1 MGVKERMTLL
11 DALSELKYVESNF
24 DFDVGEFEASSDFE
38 AALVERGVV
47 TKSQLSKALAFQL
60 GVRELE
66 LRSAGLTHQVF
77 DILPFEICNRFQ
89 VVPVSD
95 TDGVV
100 EVAFSDPRDLK
111 LQHLLEFYTQKRVR
125 FCVADSDSIRQTLAT
140 LNEKHDALKDVTDG
154 MRLEIVLDDGKENK
168 SYSLEEFG
176 ELSSSPVVRLINTTI
191 ISALK
196 KRVSDIHFEV
206 YEYGIEVKYRIDGI
220 LYPATEMLDSS
231 YHASL
236 ISRLKV
242 MAELDIAEKRIPQDG
257 RFKLKVQGRE
267 IDFRLS
273 VIPTTYGENAVVRV
287 LDNLSGAQ
295 SASELKLDNLG
306 IQPEQLKYVRRA
318 VNEPY
323 GMILIA
329 GPTGSGKTTTIYSAL
344 TEINSGREK
353 IITIEDPVEYQIDGV
368 MQIAVNEKKGLTFSS
383 GLRSVLRHDPDK
395 ILVGEIRDAETASIA
410 VRSALTGHL
419 VFSTVHANNA
429 IDVISRFQ
437 NMGIDIFN
445 FISSLNCVVAQR
457 LLRVLCPSCKAQ
469 THYDSTYLIE
479 MGFTPEETDV
489 PFFTASG
496 CEECGGTGYRG
507 RTSIAEVL
515 VLNDDLRHRIL
526 ERQSVYEALNAKD
539 LCGALTLRRSA
550 LNAAKIGLSSLEE
563 VNRVTFVE

>member
-1 MGVKERMTLL
+1 MSLL
-11 DALSELKYVESNF
+11 DALSELNF
-24 DFDVGEFEASSDFE
+24 VGDSFGLEYEELKESSDI
-38 AALVERGVV
+38 AKTMVERGVV
-47 TKSQLSKALAFQL
+47 TKSQLSKALALQL
-60 GVRELE
+60 GLE
-66 LRSAGLTHQVF
+66 ACDLRNQRLTPQVF
-77 DILPFEICNRFQ
+77 DILPYEICNRFE
-89 VVPVSD
+89 VVPVSSEG
-95 TDGVV
+95 GVIT
-100 EVAFSDPRDLK
+100 VAFSDPQDIS
-111 LQHLLEFYTQKRVR
+111 LQHLLEFHTRKRVR
-125 FCVADSDSIRQTLAT
+125 ICVADSDAIRQVLVS
-140 LNEKHDALKDVTDG
+140 LNEKHDTLKDVTDG

-168 SYSLEEFG
+168 SYSLEEYG

-191 ISALK
+191 LSALK

-273 VIPTTYGENAVVRV
+273 IIPTTYGENAVIRV

-295 SASELKLDNLG
+295 SASELKLDSLG
-306 IQPEQLKYVRRA
+306 IDSEQLKYLRRA

-344 TEINSGREK
+344 TEINTGKEK

-395 ILVGEIRDAETASIA
+395 ILVGEIRDAETAGIA

-457 LLRVLCPSCKAQ
+457 LLRVLCDNCKAKAN
-469 THYDSTYLIE
+469 YDPLYLQE
-479 MGFTPEETDV
+479 MGFTGEEIGQ
-489 PFFTASG
+489 PFFAATG
-496 CEECGGTGYRG
+496 CEECGGTGYKG
-507 RTSIAEVL
+507 RTSVAEVL
-515 VLNDDLRHRIL
+515 VLNDELRHRIL
-526 ERQSVYEALNAKD
+526 EKQSVYEALGSQD

-550 LNAAKIGLSSLEE
+550 LNAVKTGASSLEE